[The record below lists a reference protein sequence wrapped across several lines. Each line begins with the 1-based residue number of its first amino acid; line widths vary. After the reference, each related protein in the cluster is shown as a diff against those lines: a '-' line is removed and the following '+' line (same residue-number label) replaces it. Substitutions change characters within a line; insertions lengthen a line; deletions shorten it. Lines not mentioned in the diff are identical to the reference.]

1 MKIQKDQELF
11 TDTFKAAYQSLND
24 QKLEFFAYYSLNDM
38 KNANKSK
45 IFHGE
50 GPFLIKF
57 KATPLYVR

>member
-11 TDTFKAAYQSLND
+11 TDTFKTAYQSLND
-24 QKLEFFAYYSLNDM
+24 QKLEFFAYYSMNDM

-50 GPFLIKF
+50 
-57 KATPLYVR
+57 